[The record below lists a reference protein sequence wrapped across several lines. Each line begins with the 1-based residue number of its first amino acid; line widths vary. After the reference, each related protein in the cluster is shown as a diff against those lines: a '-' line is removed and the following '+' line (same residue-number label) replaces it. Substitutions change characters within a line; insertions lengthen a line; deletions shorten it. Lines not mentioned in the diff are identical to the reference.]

1 MSPFVGTAGWSIAKQ
16 HADAFEAGGSMLERY
31 ATRLNAVEVNSSFHR
46 PHRRTTWERWAAVAP
61 AHFRFSAKL
70 PKVVTHERRL
80 VDATEPLA
88 QFLDEVG
95 GLGDKLAVLI
105 AQLPPSLAFDATIA
119 RAFFTDLGART
130 PAALACEP
138 RHASWFEPDA
148 EALMMGLKVARIA
161 ADPAPVP
168 AAANPAGG
176 WPALAYWRLHGSP
189 AMYRT
194 PYDDAR
200 LDAYAAQIR
209 VARARGA
216 EVWCMFDNTMSSA
229 ATANALTL
237 AEKLA

>member
-16 HADAFEAGGSMLERY
+16 HGDAFDAGGSMLERY
-31 ATRLNAVEVNSSFHR
+31 ATRLNAVEVNASFHR
-46 PHRRTTWERWAAVAP
+46 PHRRTTWERWAAITP
-61 AHFRFSAKL
+61 PHFRFSAKL

-80 VDATEPLA
+80 VDAAEPVA
-88 QFLDEVG
+88 RFLDEVG
-95 GLGDKLAVLI
+95 GLGEKLAVLI
-105 AQLPPSLAFDATIA
+105 VQLPPSLAFDATIA
-119 RAFFTDLGART
+119 RAFFADLGART

-148 EALMMGLKVARIA
+148 GALMAQSKVARIA
-161 ADPAPVP
+161 ADPARVP
-168 AAANPAGG
+168 AAAEPGG
-176 WPALAYWRLHGSP
+176 WQALAYWRLHGSP

-209 VARARGA
+209 AARARAA
-216 EVWCMFDNTMSSA
+216 EVWCMFDNTMSAA
-229 ATANALTL
+229 ATANALSL